1 MVFFHPVRNLSCHRQ
16 TLVGNKQF
24 LKKRAS
30 NWVHLPVYSSSML
43 KLTSLSPSSSAS
55 VECRR
60 NKSWKDGDLSSLSMN
75 LVMVSRSF
83 PTPLISILTL
93 SLSTFGVRLT
103 RLLLGVVSFLSC
115 VRSPDH
121 EKERPLIM
129 LLMKSASFCNNSFS
143 SMEMASSAT
152 FFFAFKDISSI
163 SLILPL
169 YLAISA
175 LREEYQ

>member
-1 MVFFHPVRNLSCHRQ
+1 IVFFHPVRSLSCHRQ
-16 TLVGNKQF
+16 ALVGSKQF

-43 KLTSLSPSSSAS
+43 KLTSLSPSRSAS

-60 NKSWKDGDLSSLSMN
+60 HNSWQDGDLSSLSMN
-75 LVMVSRSF
+75 LVIVSRSF
-83 PTPLISILTL
+83 PIPLISILTL

-103 RLLLGVVSFLSC
+103 RLMLEIVSFSSC

-143 SMEMASSAT
+143 SREMASST
-152 FFFAFKDISSI
+152 TD
-163 SLILPL
+163 
-169 YLAISA
+169 
-175 LREEYQ
+175 R